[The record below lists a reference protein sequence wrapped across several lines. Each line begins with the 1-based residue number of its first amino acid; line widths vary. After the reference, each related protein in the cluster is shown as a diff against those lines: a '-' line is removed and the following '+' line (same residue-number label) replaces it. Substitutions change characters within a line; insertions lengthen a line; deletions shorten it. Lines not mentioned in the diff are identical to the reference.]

1 MVDTSYI
8 ANHCSQLL
16 DSNAMKKSVSCD
28 KINSNNDDS
37 LELFKV
43 R

>member
-1 MVDTSYI
+1 
-8 ANHCSQLL
+8 
-16 DSNAMKKSVSCD
+16 MKKSVSCD